1 MMFGC
6 NMDWLL
12 KEHLKR
18 IVFLSARKM
27 MLVIFSC
34 FEVNIEIGLQNM
46 FSIFLIKFF
55 FLLN

>member
-34 FEVNIEIGLQNM
+34 FEVNIEIRLQNM

-55 FLLN
+55 FC